1 MFALRSLWAVDGR
14 LSVARCQ
21 LVWSLSLFFIWISAL
36 SLVSIVPRALPK
48 LSEAVPIFAFVIVAI
63 MAIAGA
69 LSLPLETRLVR
80 MPARLRRWL
89 VESGRGTGVAESRRT
104 EDRPFQTHH
113 ARRSVLGEYG
123 STDLAVLQL
132 ALVGFVLPF
141 VSVSK
146 SFASVGWR
154 LVTIMILSEIAY
166 FSFLG
171 ARLIKLGEL
180 TDLVREMRAVRLQRD
195 PLERDIVQLR
205 SANKPQ
211 RRGKYLSHQTTRRP
225 PRSRDYPRS
234 LRIWRTSVSHSR
246 PVLMPCGG
254 NSVLFLARPSLVL
267 RWADNVVRAD
277 VQASARNVVL
287 HVDGL

>member
-104 EDRPFQTHH
+104 EDR
-113 ARRSVLGEYG
+113 
-123 STDLAVLQL
+123 
-132 ALVGFVLPF
+132 
-141 VSVSK
+141 
-146 SFASVGWR
+146 
-154 LVTIMILSEIAY
+154 
-166 FSFLG
+166 
-171 ARLIKLGEL
+171 
-180 TDLVREMRAVRLQRD
+180 
-195 PLERDIVQLR
+195 
-205 SANKPQ
+205 
-211 RRGKYLSHQTTRRP
+211 
-225 PRSRDYPRS
+225 
-234 LRIWRTSVSHSR
+234 
-246 PVLMPCGG
+246 
-254 NSVLFLARPSLVL
+254 
-267 RWADNVVRAD
+267 
-277 VQASARNVVL
+277 
-287 HVDGL
+287 